1 MLKSEIEGAIAELVA
16 AGMLTCDSFA
26 GLRAL
31 LIPEKYKVRSRR
43 KRGPV
48 FGMEL
53 AGRWSAIEPA
63 SGAQPDVEQ
72 CARILLKR
80 YGVVFRR
87 VLMRESGIP
96 PWRDLVRVLRRM
108 EDRGEVR
115 GGRFVERW
123 GEQYALPEAVTVIRS
138 LKREKRRGEL
148 VSVSACDPVNLVG
161 VVTPGRRIPAV
172 PGNRILF
179 RDGEP
184 IARYEGK
191 TVQFEGKPDRK
202 TAWKIQ
208 KALVRKHVPPKLR
221 EYLGKIVLP

>member
-1 MLKSEIEGAIAELVA
+1 
-16 AGMLTCDSFA
+16 
-26 GLRAL
+26 
-31 LIPEKYKVRSRR
+31 
-43 KRGPV
+43 
-48 FGMEL
+48 MEQ
-53 AGRWSAIEPA
+53 AGRWSLIEPDFEDEA
-63 SGAQPDVEQ
+63 ISNQ

-87 VLMRESGIP
+87 VLARENGIP

-123 GEQYALPEAVTVIRS
+123 GEQYALPEAITVIRS

-161 VVTPGRRIPAV
+161 VVTPGRRITAI

-184 IARYEGK
+184 VARYEGK
-191 TVQFEGKPDRK
+191 SVHFEKKLDAE
-202 TAWKIQ
+202 TAWTLEKSLI
-208 KALVRKHVPPKLR
+208 RKHVPPKLR
-221 EYLGKIVLP
+221 EYLEKIVLP

>member
-1 MLKSEIEGAIAELVA
+1 MVRYR
-16 AGMLTCDSFA
+16 T
-26 GLRAL
+26 R
-31 LIPEKYKVRSRR
+31 IPESR
-43 KRGPV
+43 
-48 FGMEL
+48 
-53 AGRWSAIEPA
+53 
-63 SGAQPDVEQ
+63 PDIEQ